1 MTSTPLLVL
10 GTHNRKKR
18 QELAGLLGDV
28 GIELR
33 TLADF
38 PRAIDVV
45 ETGKTFAENAVLK
58 AVEQARH
65 LRRWVLGEDSGL
77 MVDALAGAPGVLSHR
92 YSGPDATD
100 ESNNRLLLDQL
111 GQTPL
116 EKRSARYVC
125 HMALA
130 DPSGTIRAE
139 SEGTC
144 SGRILFEP
152 QGTHG
157 FGYDPVFEV
166 VEYRRSFGVL
176 DPAVKARLSHRAQA
190 ARQLTP
196 SLERLVGSGEWT

>member
-18 QELAGLLGDV
+18 EELEGLLGDV
-28 GIELR
+28 GLELR

-38 PRAIDVV
+38 PGAIDVV
-45 ETGKTFAENAVLK
+45 ESGKTFAENAVLK

-65 LRRWVLGEDSGL
+65 LGRWVLGEDSGL
-77 MVDALAGAPGVLSHR
+77 MVDALDGAPGVLSRR
-92 YSGPDATD
+92 YSGPHATD
-100 ESNNRLLLDQL
+100 ESNNRRLLERL

-116 EKRSARYVC
+116 EQRTARYVC
-125 HMALA
+125 HMTLA
-130 DPSGTIRAE
+130 DPCGAIRAE

-166 VEYRRSFGVL
+166 VEYHRSFGVL
-176 DPAVKARLSHRAQA
+176 DPSVKARLSHRAQA
-190 ARQLTP
+190 ARKLIP
-196 SLERLVGSGEWT
+196 SLKRLVDSGEWT